1 MMNTNT
7 FSERLVNENVNLVKQ
22 VIWRDFKGNLNIS
35 RLDRKY
41 LLDEMISVGNIALV
55 QASHT
60 WDESRGIKFST
71 YAGTCI
77 RHKLYTYLN
86 QEYHKQ
92 LDDGQSISMSTK
104 VNDDGEDVNTLEDLL
119 GDESYTHESE
129 LVYAIYSASERS
141 KVKDID
147 KIVKLIAKGYLKKDI
162 AEELNITTTGL
173 NKRLNAFK
181 EELVRSGFKY

>member
-7 FSERLVNENVNLVKQ
+7 ERLVNENVNLVKQ
-22 VIWRDFKGNLNIS
+22 VIWQDFKGNLNIS

-60 WDESRGIKFST
+60 WDEKRGIKFST

-77 RHKLYTYLN
+77 RHKLYAYLN

-104 VNDDGEDVNTLEDLL
+104 VNNESEDVNTLEDLI

-129 LVYAIYSASERS
+129 LVYAIYNASETS

-147 KIVKLIAKGYLKKDI
+147 TIVRLIAKGYLKKDI

-181 EELVRSGFKY
+181 EELVRNGFKY